1 MIKFYR
7 CNHCGN
13 IIIKLHDSKVPVM
26 CCGEA
31 MTELTYNCTDAA
43 VEKHVPALESNQQM
57 VTVTVGSTLHPMT
70 EEHYIEWIVLETKKG
85 NQIQYFNPS
94 DEPKAVFA
102 LTEDDE
108 VINVY
113 AYCNLHGLWVNKV
126 KEK

>member
-7 CNHCGN
+7 CKHCGN
-13 IIIKLHDSKVPVM
+13 IIIKLHDSKVPVV
-26 CCGEA
+26 CCGEV
-31 MTELTYNCTDAA
+31 MEELICNSVDAA
-43 VEKHVPALESNQQM
+43 SEKHVPVLESNKQM
-57 VTVTVGSTLHPMT
+57 VTVTVGSVLHPMT
-70 EEHYIEWIVLETKKG
+70 EEHYIEWIVLETKNG

-108 VINVY
+108 IINAY
-113 AYCNLHGLWVNKV
+113 AYCNLHGLWVNKG